1 MAELTIDGVDARAED
16 STAAVTAKRPRQR
29 RRASKSIIPGYHLTL
44 GITIAMLSIL
54 VLIPLASILGYAFTL
69 TPAEFLAV
77 LAQRTVAQAFATTLA
92 CAGVAA
98 LVNVVFGVIIAW
110 VLVRYDFPL
119 KRIVDGLIE
128 LPFAMPTAVAG
139 ITLSRMYTTD
149 GEFGRLLAPLGIRV
163 SYTHLGIIV
172 ALVFV
177 GIPFVVR
184 SVQPVL
190 EGLDG
195 SYEEA
200 AHIMGSSGSYTFF
213 RVILPELVPAILSG
227 FALAFARG
235 IGEFGSVIYIAGN
248 SPKEGTQVISYVIMQ
263 KLDSGGAS
271 YNTAAAIALVLLV
284 ISFVLLFAINA
295 VQLYASRR
303 VSEK

>member
-1 MAELTIDGVDARAED
+1 MAELALEQPPAG
-16 STAAVTAKRPRQR
+16 AAAGAAGKR
-29 RRASKSIIPGYHLTL
+29 RRKTRNVIPGYHLTL

-54 VLIPLASILGYAFTL
+54 ILIPLCSILGYSFTL
-69 TPAEFLAV
+69 TPQEFLEV
-77 LAQRTVAQAFATTLA
+77 ITTWTTAQAFATSLG
-92 CAGVAA
+92 CAAIAA
-98 LVNVVFGVIIAW
+98 VINVVFGVIIAW

-139 ITLSRMYTTD
+139 ITLSRMYATN
-149 GEFGRLLAPLGIRV
+149 GEIGRWLLPLGIRV

-172 ALVFV
+172 ALIFI

-184 SVQPVL
+184 AVQPVL
-190 EGLDG
+190 QGLDG

-200 AHIMGSSGSYTFF
+200 AQIMGASRTYAFF
-213 RVILPELVPAILSG
+213 HVVLPELVPSILSG
-227 FALAFARG
+227 FGLAFARG

-248 SPKEGTQVISYVIMQ
+248 SPKDATQVVSYVIMQ
-263 KLDSGGAS
+263 KLDSGQAS
-271 YNTAAAIALVLLV
+271 YNDAAAIALVLLV

-295 VQLYASRR
+295 VQLYAARR